1 MKQKKYIGIFIMLCF
16 IGEVFAQ
23 TPNNSFQEFREG
35 VLGRYSAHRTHILK
49 EYAKYLKGVWQ
60 EYQSFRGITSDSCPK
75 PNRQP
80 QFSPQEQPSVPIQLN
95 PVPFHIPNPNHQQP
109 TLPRSKPKSPI
120 HDDSQKYLQLSF
132 YGISIQLPEPNKPFS
147 LTSYTPEAISNY
159 WNRLQEENNYEHL
172 ISELEYM
179 ANHLVLND
187 WLKVELVRCYTDQWL
202 ASSTSNTRIIFRHFI
217 LTYMGYDIRLGLTKE
232 NQLVLMIP
240 FKQPVYAR
248 TYLQLG
254 DDKYYLFYDTRT
266 EEKNLPSISTCNLPT
281 HFSAGKSIDLSFQAP
296 LSLPHILPIEFQL
309 TDGKL
314 SVNGT
319 ISKALICM
327 LTHYPQMPIP
337 TYATSTLLDDVR
349 QQIVEQLKTQLAG
362 FEKLEALNALLHFV
376 QYAFRYATDKQ
387 QFGYEK
393 PFFLEEIL
401 YYPACDCED
410 RSIFFAYL
418 VRNVLNIDCHLIN
431 FPGHECTA
439 VELSHPIKGVSY
451 SYKGK
456 KYYISDPTFI
466 GATVGMCMPDYL
478 QMQPVIELW

>member
-16 IGEVFAQ
+16 IGELFAQ

-35 VLGRYSAHRTHILK
+35 VLGRYSAHRTHVLN

-80 QFSPQEQPSVPIQLN
+80 QFSPKAQPSVPIQLD
-95 PVPFHIPNPNHQQP
+95 PVSFQIPNPDKQP
-109 TLPRSKPKSPI
+109 TLPISQPRKPK
-120 HDDSQKYLQLSF
+120 HDDSQKYFELSF
-132 YGISIQLPEPNKPFS
+132 YGIPLQLPEPNKPFS

-159 WNRLQEENNYEHL
+159 WDKLLKENDYKHL
-172 ISELEYM
+172 ISELKYI
-179 ANHLVLND
+179 ADQLVLND
-187 WLKVELVRCYTDQWL
+187 WLRTELIRCYIDQWL
-202 ASSTSNTRIIFRHFI
+202 ASSTPNTRIIFRHFI
-217 LTYMGYDIRLGLTKE
+217 LTYMGYNIRLGLTKE
-232 NQLVLMIP
+232 KQLVLMIP
-240 FKQPVYAR
+240 FEQTVYAR

-254 DDKYYLFYDTRT
+254 GNKYYIFYDSKA
-266 EEKNLPSISTCNLPT
+266 EEKKLPSISTCNLPER
-281 HFSAGKSIDLSFQAP
+281 FSTRKSIDLSFQTP
-296 LSLPHILPIEFQL
+296 LALPNIQPIEFQL
-309 TDGKL
+309 TDGNL

-319 ISKALICM
+319 ISKALISM

-349 QQIVEQLKTQLAG
+349 QHIVEQLKTQLAG
-362 FEKLEALNALLHFV
+362 LEKLEALNALIHFV

-439 VELSHPIKGVSY
+439 VELSYPIKGVNY

-456 KYYISDPTFI
+456 KYYISDPTYI
-466 GATVGMCMPDYL
+466 GATIGMCMPDYL
-478 QMQPVIELW
+478 QIQPVIELW